1 MSNITTLRFDDN
13 DLARLDERAARS
25 GVSRSQ
31 LVRRAVDRYL
41 DDQATTDAYAVR
53 TSDELEKLRR
63 QVEAIELRTEKRLEA
78 LADLIARQQ
87 TEAMDVYAQASALYR
102 QDLQAAVQALQAA
115 MQQPRVAAA
124 PSPTSGVIAPKT
136 SASTAP
142 KVFQPA
148 PGHARP

>member
-1 MSNITTLRFDDN
+1 MTIRVTTRFSADEAERLAQRADRSNATLSD
-13 DLARLDERAARS
+13 
-25 GVSRSQ
+25 V
-31 LVRRAVDRYL
+31 VRRAVDRYL
-41 DDQATTDAYAVR
+41 DDQATTDAYALR

-63 QVEAIELRTEKRLEA
+63 HVEAIELRTEKRLEA

-87 TEAMDVYAQASALYR
+87 TEAMDTYAQASALYR

-115 MQQPRVAAA
+115 MQQTRVAAA

-136 SASTAP
+136 SAATAP

-148 PGHARP
+148 PGPAKP

>member
-1 MSNITTLRFDDN
+1 MTIRVTTRFSADEAERLAQRADRSNAT
-13 DLARLDERAARS
+13 
-25 GVSRSQ
+25 VSDV
-31 LVRRAVDRYL
+31 VRRAVDRYL
-41 DDQATTDAYAVR
+41 DDQATTDAYALR

-124 PSPTSGVIAPKT
+124 PSPPSGVIAPKT
-136 SASTAP
+136 SATTTP

-148 PGHARP
+148 PGHAKP

>member
-1 MSNITTLRFDDN
+1 MTIRVTTRFSDDEAERLAQRADRSNAT
-13 DLARLDERAARS
+13 
-25 GVSRSQ
+25 VSDV
-31 LVRRAVDRYL
+31 VRRAVDRYL
-41 DDQATTDAYAVR
+41 DDQATTDAYALR

-87 TEAMDVYAQASALYR
+87 TEAMDTYAQASALYR

-115 MQQPRVAAA
+115 MQQTRVAAA

-136 SASTAP
+136 SATTAP

-148 PGHARP
+148 PGLAKP

>member
-1 MSNITTLRFDDN
+1 MTIRVTTRFSADEAERLAQRADRSNAT
-13 DLARLDERAARS
+13 
-25 GVSRSQ
+25 VSDV
-31 LVRRAVDRYL
+31 VRRAVDRYL
-41 DDQATTDAYAVR
+41 DDQATTDAYALR

-124 PSPTSGVIAPKT
+124 PSPTSGVIAPKA

-148 PGHARP
+148 PGHAKP